1 MATKPPT
8 SLSSFLVKSE
18 IMFLSESSK
27 PKFQASLGNGAIS
40 FSIPGLEG
48 FTHTIRQQG
57 HGTLFA
63 KKKNGGKGHA
73 VTFAVSGFHF
83 FQGTYSQVMKQSSFS
98 TNFCIVELLSLNYV
112 IRFYKPK
119 KGLFLSR
126 F

>member
-1 MATKPPT
+1 MLEQLLARLTLGT
-8 SLSSFLVKSE
+8 ASE
-18 IMFLSESSK
+18 K
-27 PKFQASLGNGAIS
+27 KK
-40 FSIPGLEG
+40 
-48 FTHTIRQQG
+48 
-57 HGTLFA
+57 